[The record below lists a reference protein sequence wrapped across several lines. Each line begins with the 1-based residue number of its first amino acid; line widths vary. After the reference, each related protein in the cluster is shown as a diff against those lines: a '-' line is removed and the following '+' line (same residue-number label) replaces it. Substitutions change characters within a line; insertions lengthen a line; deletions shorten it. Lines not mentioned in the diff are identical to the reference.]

1 MFGGD
6 RVRHNLDE
14 VQRHGKSV
22 ARSPVVTGG
31 HRAGGSAESCDLAVP
46 QESTA
51 PDVRLEDIDD
61 PGRLLQTIICLY
73 LFKHLTDGSMPE
85 AFLALKQW
93 GNNLGVRLPAA
104 VAKAANLRVD
114 QRVRVSVE
122 GHQVVITPVMDSPM
136 SLDQRLAL
144 FDPARHG
151 GEAMAAPLV
160 GAERW

>member
-1 MFGGD
+1 M
-6 RVRHNLDE
+6 
-14 VQRHGKSV
+14 
-22 ARSPVVTGG
+22 A
-31 HRAGGSAESCDLAVP
+31 
-46 QESTA
+46 
-51 PDVRLEDIDD
+51 
-61 PGRLLQTIICLY
+61 
-73 LFKHLTDGSMPE
+73 E
-85 AFLALKQW
+85 AFLDLKQW

-136 SLDQRLAL
+136 SLEQRLAL
-144 FDPARHG
+144 FDPVRHG